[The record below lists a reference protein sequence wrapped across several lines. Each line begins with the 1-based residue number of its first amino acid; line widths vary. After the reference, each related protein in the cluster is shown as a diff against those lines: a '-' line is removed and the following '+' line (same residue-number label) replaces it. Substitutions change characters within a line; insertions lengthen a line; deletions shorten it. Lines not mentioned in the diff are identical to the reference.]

1 MQAVAEIR
9 AIQPTGPHHL
19 AGYSFGGLVAFAA
32 SQLLSQAGYEVGLL
46 ALIGTPIAQRYWP
59 LSLFLTS
66 LAMRTRRQL
75 GILAQLRIE
84 PPRVSSSR
92 GL

>member
-32 SQLLSQAGYEVGLL
+32 SQLLSQAGYEVGSWRLSERRL
-46 ALIGTPIAQRYWP
+46 PKGTGRCRSFDIAGDANEEAIGHSCSTP
-59 LSLFLTS
+59 
-66 LAMRTRRQL
+66 
-75 GILAQLRIE
+75 E
-84 PPRVSSSR
+84 
-92 GL
+92 